1 MILSRQD
8 LSNEQNRKDC
18 AEEFRAALN
27 RGDDG
32 SAIVRWARKWD
43 DGVLGELENPE
54 IGAEDVK
61 RAEKEATEFEDRI
74 ESLET
79 TIQEAI
85 EQMDITSELSTGAAR
100 AARYLEISI
109 DLEKALTK

>member
-54 IGAEDVK
+54 ISAEDVE

-85 EQMDITSELSTGAAR
+85 EQMDAASEVPNSKAR
-100 AARYLEISI
+100 ADAYQNVTL
-109 DLEKALTK
+109 DLEKALSA